1 MGVQRLAATARAV
14 AREGV
19 GAVRLCG
26 KAPSTGRLAAD
37 VVLYRALR
45 VSRLPGE
52 NASRTIRLR
61 SGDSITYRLNR
72 GDIQSIREVLMDEV
86 YRPPFSMRPRVVVD
100 LGANIG
106 LTSLYYARR
115 FHPTV
120 LVAVE
125 PDPAN
130 ARLARRNLE
139 PWGASLIEAAIGPE
153 DGVAWFDSSRDS
165 NLGSVGS
172 SQSGSQVQM
181 VSMSTLIETSGIETI
196 DLLKMDIE
204 GGEQALLTGDT
215 AWLSSVNAIV
225 AEFHPSV
232 VDYAGLVQILV
243 DSGFR
248 YIAAGT
254 AWPGSMDAF
263 IRDGVDA
270 RETPGSTA

>member
-1 MGVQRLAATARAV
+1 MVVQRLAATARAV

-19 GAVRLCG
+19 GAARLCG
-26 KAPSTGRLAAD
+26 TAPSTGRLAAD

-86 YRPPFSMRPRVVVD
+86 YRPPFSTRPRVVVD

-115 FHPTV
+115 FRPTV

-139 PWGASLIEAAIGPE
+139 PCGASLIEAAIGPE

-165 NLGSVGS
+165 NLGSVAS

-232 VDYAGLVQILV
+232 VDYAGLVQVLV

-248 YIAAGT
+248 YIPAGT

-270 RETPGSTA
+270 GETPGSSA